1 MICIFTKNITI
12 PKVFFKHLAS
22 KNQLPGL
29 SVSGTLVEYGLKAVH
44 STTNAQANYLMLLAN
59 SIKKD
64 DHKLTICTNSH
75 ESYLQIMN
83 QDNYV
88 DESTNMVQIMSKY
101 NLNSK
106 VF

>member
-1 MICIFTKNITI
+1 
-12 PKVFFKHLAS
+12 
-22 KNQLPGL
+22 
-29 SVSGTLVEYGLKAVH
+29 
-44 STTNAQANYLMLLAN
+44 MLLAN

-88 DESTNMVQIMSKY
+88 DESTNMVQIMSKH

-106 VF
+106 VL